1 MYDHFVA
8 YYNRIFPFDEDL
20 KTLLIDYITPDGFAV
35 DLGCGTGRLVD
46 LLHSMKMNAE
56 GVDLNQA
63 MIEYAKH
70 TFPHLLFHHMSMVEF
85 LTQSKTYQLITCFGN
100 TLPHLN
106 QDELHLFFHNLK
118 KSLHPQ
124 GYALIQLLNYTH
136 ILNEKPHMLK
146 PILFEGG
153 SFIREYTYHEKSITF
168 QTTLKLQES
177 ITTDQTTLY
186 PYTKDQLVAII
197 EKHHLSVKAY
207 ADFDQSVWT
216 ENGYVLS
223 LVITQP

>member
-20 KTLLIDYITPDGFAV
+20 KTLLIPYITPAGFAV

-46 LLHSMKMNAE
+46 LLHNMKMNAE

-70 TFPHLLFHHMSMVEF
+70 TFPHLSFYHMSMVDF
-85 LTQSKTYQLITCFGN
+85 LNQSKTYQLITCFGN

-106 QDELHLFFHNLK
+106 QDELDMFFTNLK
-118 KSLHPQ
+118 QSLHPQ

-136 ILNEKPHMLK
+136 ILNVKPHMLK
-146 PILFEGG
+146 LITFEGG
-153 SFIREYTYHEKSITF
+153 SFIREYTYHEKHITF
-168 QTTLKLQES
+168 KTTLKLQES
-177 ITTDQTTLY
+177 TTTDQTTLY

-207 ADFDQSVWT
+207 ADFDQSDWT